1 MGAGTQMTPAS
12 LKMRVN
18 RKVIETRC
26 EICRAGYSLGDE
38 VYPCELC
45 HAYHHAHC
53 LESGQTCP
61 KGIVIPPD
69 PVSFA
74 IKSSALAEPEL
85 ASSPATQ
92 VSWTCPS
99 CGLTNRGSASRC
111 DCGYIFESAVAQLK
125 PTDSALAEDER
136 RCPNCSKVIKREA
149 MKCRF
154 CGEVLEAR
162 LQAQFDAEVVPS
174 NITADIESNANKSLT
189 LSIIGIFIC
198 APITEPIA
206 ISRGNTA
213 INLLKQ
219 YPGYAGNSSAGTKA
233 RAGIIIGWIALA
245 LFAITLFARLS
256 QI

>member
-85 ASSPATQ
+85 SGSCPPIRILAGVTRAICLLPGPA
-92 VSWTCPS
+92 
-99 CGLTNRGSASRC
+99 LRRG
-111 DCGYIFESAVAQLK
+111 I
-125 PTDSALAEDER
+125 
-136 RCPNCSKVIKREA
+136 A
-149 MKCRF
+149 M
-154 CGEVLEAR
+154 
-162 LQAQFDAEVVPS
+162 Q
-174 NITADIESNANKSLT
+174 N
-189 LSIIGIFIC
+189 
-198 APITEPIA
+198 
-206 ISRGNTA
+206 
-213 INLLKQ
+213 
-219 YPGYAGNSSAGTKA
+219 
-233 RAGIIIGWIALA
+233 
-245 LFAITLFARLS
+245 
-256 QI
+256 